1 MEKEHVR
8 NCWCSKVFLS
18 VCLQQEIK
26 KCTMG
31 EDVLINSGS
40 KLSAINQ
47 ILCLQKENIKAVQ
60 KSVPLHTCLL
70 KIARRNL
77 KVCPGIFAWPWELV
91 LKCLGSTAGA
101 REVKFGTPERKL
113 MRLLTWVGTD
123 CCNLSLV
130 LLGLRAQKTH
140 EHSRLKVGQCCLN
153 HEMQNEI

>member
-1 MEKEHVR
+1 MLNIRKR
-8 NCWCSKVFLS
+8 NTSELLISKVFLS

-123 CCNLSLV
+123 CCNLALFYW
-130 LLGLRAQKTH
+130 GLECKNTRAQSV
-140 EHSRLKVGQCCLN
+140 ESRTML
-153 HEMQNEI
+153 